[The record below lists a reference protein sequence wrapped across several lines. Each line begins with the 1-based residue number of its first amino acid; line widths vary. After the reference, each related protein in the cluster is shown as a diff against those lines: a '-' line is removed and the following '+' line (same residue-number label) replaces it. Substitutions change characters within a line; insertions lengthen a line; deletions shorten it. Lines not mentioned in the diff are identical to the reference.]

1 MDILK
6 KKTSP
11 KLQLSYLQNIKNII
25 DEVHATLKA
34 LQGQVLDMGIVKP
47 SVNVDIRVVDLL
59 NDNERVETSVM
70 LIQTVDNNGHIQ
82 SQITTI

>member
-47 SVNVDIRVVDLL
+47 SVNVDIPVVDLL

-70 LIQTVDNNGHIQ
+70 LIQTVDNNGQIQ